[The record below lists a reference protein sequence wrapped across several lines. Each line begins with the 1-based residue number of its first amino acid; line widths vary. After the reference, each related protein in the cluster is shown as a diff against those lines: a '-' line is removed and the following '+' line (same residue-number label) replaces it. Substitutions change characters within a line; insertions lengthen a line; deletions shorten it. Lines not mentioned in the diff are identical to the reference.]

1 MTISSFNKGP
11 DNKRIIEMA
20 IKLFYICPNNKR
32 IIKVTIS

>member
-20 IKLFYICPNNKR
+20 INYFTFVQ
-32 IIKVTIS
+32 IIRG